1 MIMQQLSREKVRN
14 ELLTILGD
22 WREDWEYAGTITEDT
37 GIFNDLEFES
47 IDAVAFGSA
56 IEEHFNQSLPF
67 AEFLTKAREQQQDD
81 ITVGNLLDFLM
92 TNLEGSR
99 ERLA

>member
-1 MIMQQLSREKVRN
+1 MIMQQLSRENVRN
-14 ELLTILGD
+14 ELLTMLSD
-22 WREDWEYAGTITEDT
+22 WREDWEYTGTITEDT

-47 IDAVAFGSA
+47 IDAVAFGST

-67 AEFLTKAREQQQDD
+67 AEFLTKAREQQQED

-92 TNLEGSR
+92 ANLEGSR

>member
-1 MIMQQLSREKVRN
+1 MQQLSRGNIRN
-14 ELLTILGD
+14 ELLTILGE
-22 WREDWEYAGTITEDT
+22 WREDWDYAGTITEDT
-37 GIFNDLEFES
+37 SIFNDLGFES

-67 AEFLTKAREQQQDD
+67 AEFLTTVRERQQED

-92 TNLEGSR
+92 ANLEGSP